1 MTESWLGIEQ
11 LRIKT
16 EDTKEQQESK
26 RLDVARL
33 YGLCFGTE
41 AGQKVLAMM
50 QADVDEQE
58 TFDPNMS
65 AQHGYYREGQKQPL
79 RKTLQYIKLATQ
91 K

>member
-1 MTESWLGIEQ
+1 
-11 LRIKT
+11 
-16 EDTKEQQESK
+16 
-26 RLDVARL
+26 
-33 YGLCFGTE
+33 
-41 AGQKVLAMM
+41 MM

-79 RKTLQYIKLATQ
+79 RKILHYIKLATQ